1 MLQLTAAH
9 QLYPSSFFRELDDLI
24 AENLHYPGNAL
35 PSVILNPRMAF
46 ENEMEG
52 VVRFESEEIP
62 MFGVYLATD
71 RFDYIVSESDLTLKG
86 RLPDGLLE
94 RMRAYYM
101 PHLEERDIM
110 AFEQILDGLTL
121 RSLSQAYL
129 DLEDFFEPSDQVYVQ
144 DEWFESWLGF
154 CELYFER
161 LIDQRITFLSVDV
174 VEWSDFQ
181 ETEYWAGPYTDILD
195 EFGQKGEVLT
205 HQKLL
210 SGIDEHSAVYAF
222 FAPVRGGG
230 FTCMN

>member
-24 AENLHYPGNAL
+24 AASLHYPGNAL
-35 PSVILNPRMAF
+35 PSAILNPRMAF

-52 VVRFESEEIP
+52 VFRFESEVIP
-62 MFGVYLATD
+62 VFGIYLATD
-71 RFDYIVSESDLTLKG
+71 RFEYIVSESDLALDG

-101 PHLEERDIM
+101 PHLDTCDIE
-110 AFEQILDGLTL
+110 AFEQVLGGLTIPL
-121 RSLSQAYL
+121 LSQAHL
-129 DLEDFFEPSDQVYVQ
+129 ELEDFFGRSDQVYVQ

-174 VEWSDFQ
+174 ERDDFQ

-195 EFGQKGEVLT
+195 EFGQKGKVLK

-210 SGIDEHSAVYAF
+210 SSIDEHSAVYAF

>member
-9 QLYPSSFFRELDDLI
+9 QLYPASFFRELDGLI
-24 AENLHYPGNAL
+24 IENLHSPGNTF

-52 VVRFESEEIP
+52 VVRFESEEIL

-71 RFDYIVSESDLTLKG
+71 LFDYIVTESDLALEG

-94 RMRAYYM
+94 RIRTYYM

-110 AFEQILDGLTL
+110 AFEQVLDGLTL

-129 DLEDFFEPSDQVYVQ
+129 ELEDFFERSRSIYVQ
-144 DEWFESWLGF
+144 DEWFDSWQGF

-161 LIDQRITFLSVDV
+161 LMDQRVTFLAVDV
-174 VEWSDFQ
+174 ERADFQ
-181 ETEYWAGPYTDILD
+181 ETEYWSGPYRYILD
-195 EFGQKGEVLT
+195 DFERNGKTLR
-205 HQKLL
+205 HQELL
-210 SGIDEHSAVYAF
+210 SNIDEHSAVYAF

-230 FTCMN
+230 FTCMS